1 MTTRLAVLLGLLCI
15 TAGGCAATTAGT
27 ALPVAPIPPT
37 TADTLSAL
45 LLSASEVGTV
55 LARDALADDEL
66 ADDELAGDEL
76 VVTRD
81 VRELWNDGARF
92 ESSDCLA
99 IGGAAQE
106 GVYANSGWTGMH
118 GQILRDP
125 PTAPEWSHFAVQAV
139 VLFETTRAAADFFA
153 RSQSSWAGCSDRDVT
168 YIQRPAPDQL
178 WSVGPSSTDADDV
191 LSVSRTQRGPQRWSC
206 QRALAVRVNVAVDV
220 EACSVGAPTSAAA
233 AIATMIGERLPAA

>member
-55 LARDALADDEL
+55 LARDALAN
-66 ADDELAGDEL
+66 DELAGDEL

-92 ESSDCLA
+92 ESLDCLA

-118 GQILRDP
+118 GQILREP

-139 VLFETTRAAADFFA
+139 VLFETAHAAADFFA

-168 YIQRPAPDQL
+168 YTQQPEPDQL
-178 WSVGPSSTDADDV
+178 WLVGPSSTDADV
-191 LSVSRTQRGPQRWSC
+191 LSVSRMQQGPQRWSC

-220 EACSVGAPTSAAA
+220 EACSLAAPTSAAA
-233 AIATMIGERLPAA
+233 TIATMIGERLPAA